1 MKNSLRKALYITLGI
16 VMLSLTIQERAN
28 AREMQRITPQQVQK
42 LDRAMAIE
50 TYSGEFLD
58 VTKVAQIK
66 KTFGNVKNFKYG
78 KEIKL
83 ANGQYLTASD
93 IRFLYV
99 ERLKSK
105 KAKKKKYEIGRT
117 PHDEE

>member
-83 ANGQYLTASD
+83 DVELFTWEKLD
-93 IRFLYV
+93 YV
-99 ERLKSK
+99 DKVKEAFGL
-105 KAKKKKYEIGRT
+105 
-117 PHDEE
+117 